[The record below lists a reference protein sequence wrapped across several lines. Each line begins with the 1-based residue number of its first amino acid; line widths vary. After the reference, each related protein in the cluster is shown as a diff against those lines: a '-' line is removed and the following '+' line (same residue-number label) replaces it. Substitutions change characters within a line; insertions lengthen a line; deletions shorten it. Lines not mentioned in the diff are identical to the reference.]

1 MSQDRRPSKK
11 TRPDAMLSGQ
21 QSAAEELMD
30 VDNAKANSGKGS
42 ARLGRAQNTVIVKPT
57 TLAFY
62 PPLWTKLLDEAKARI
77 QLYVAT
83 EEPFLRLETAVDGQ
97 CSEEII
103 ELVVKYQEDQSEL
116 EAGFYPQYKR
126 SMAWMLFN
134 DTQTFRSEIKKVAV
148 RIVPIEYNLSA
159 PKSATTKRERLD
171 AVKQKATALLEG
183 AKFLRGDNFAHPA
196 LQNICLGVYYS
207 NSVKSLHQYVK
218 FQHFVPYKALALA
231 ATIVHSVLLTYKRH
245 GFSKAE
251 SLNVGELEDLYQRL
265 LALMDTVALDMYH
278 GPKLSAMLEDW
289 AQMGM

>member
-1 MSQDRRPSKK
+1 
-11 TRPDAMLSGQ
+11 
-21 QSAAEELMD
+21 MD

-42 ARLGRAQNTVIVKPT
+42 ACLGHAWNTVIVKPT

-62 PPLWTKLLDEAKARI
+62 PPLWTKLLDKAKARI

-83 EEPFLRLETAVDGQ
+83 KEPFLRLETAVDGQ

-134 DTQTFRSEIKKVAV
+134 DTQTFWSKINKVAV

-159 PKSATTKRERLD
+159 PKSATTKHEWLD

-183 AKFLRGDNFAHPA
+183 AKFLRGECDS
-196 LQNICLGVYYS
+196 LICTISSSLCSVVLGLASGREAVRP
-207 NSVKSLHQYVK
+207 SLIWAG
-218 FQHFVPYKALALA
+218 PSLALRLA
-231 ATIVHSVLLTYKRH
+231 CGGSRPSPGFVRPKPSRRARALGALVAITRSCTVHTYLATEAQSRFTLTITTNC
-245 GFSKAE
+245 
-251 SLNVGELEDLYQRL
+251 LN
-265 LALMDTVALDMYH
+265 
-278 GPKLSAMLEDW
+278 
-289 AQMGM
+289 